1 MRTAAGTS
9 SRLTAMLAAVCLLAT
24 GCIGPSG
31 EERMPAQRLEVHS
44 QSFQKGGEIPRQY
57 TCDGAGISPQLA
69 WSGAP
74 AETQAFAI
82 LVTDPDARD
91 YVHWVVTDIPAVAT
105 MIDEGASGT
114 DVGGTE
120 GTNSGGGVGWTG
132 PCPPSGT
139 HRYVFSVYA
148 LDATLGLSGAPDAAA
163 VRSAL
168 QSHVLA
174 EGQLSGRYGRASS

>member
-1 MRTAAGTS
+1 
-9 SRLTAMLAAVCLLAT
+9 MLAAVCMLAA

-31 EERMPAQRLEVHS
+31 EETMATQTGAKLQVRSNA
-44 QSFQKGGEIPRQY
+44 FQDGDEIPQQY
-57 TCDGAGISPQLA
+57 TCDGAGVSPQLA

-74 AETQAFAI
+74 AETQAFAL
-82 LVTDPDARD
+82 LVTDPDARN

-148 LDATLGLSGAPDAAA
+148 LDAALGLPVTPDAAA
-163 VRSAL
+163 LRDAL

-174 EGQLSGRYGRASS
+174 EGQLSGRYTRASS